1 MRKGRASSVS
11 TLKANL
17 LLAFIFLPLP
27 LLWITGLPL
36 NISNRTEKRKADRSA
51 PAELLCRVFDPA
63 VAVIAASRQREPG
76 FISAPALF
84 CQQQRLLVAP
94 GAEQHGQLPAA
105 VTKGAAVIFPYPGT
119 TWEQQW
125 KPLSTLAGKGPE
137 ENRTWRKRSH
147 PSFQRRGYTGLVTAP
162 PLSVSSYSAH
172 RNSRAKCLEQTWRTA
187 FQISLSNPSKSVFQE
202 TEKGFQNIPTPFRE
216 WMTFK
221 QLEAGW
227 IYILLQKKA
236 KYIHEEKMGGTTVI
250 SETRLLPF
258 LPKLTSCVWISRALA
273 CPSTLAYHRNRTVDW
288 GNIFKVEA
296 QMERVRYHTQG
307 KFIVHS
313 FVFKWCNATAGR
325 RSSS

>member
-1 MRKGRASSVS
+1 MLSSH
-11 TLKANL
+11 THRQ
-17 LLAFIFLPLP
+17 F
-27 LLWITGLPL
+27 
-36 NISNRTEKRKADRSA
+36 SA
-51 PAELLCRVFDPA
+51 IQNCA
-63 VAVIAASRQREPG
+63 
-76 FISAPALF
+76 
-84 CQQQRLLVAP
+84 
-94 GAEQHGQLPAA
+94 
-105 VTKGAAVIFPYPGT
+105 
-119 TWEQQW
+119 
-125 KPLSTLAGKGPE
+125 
-137 ENRTWRKRSH
+137 RSH
-147 PSFQRRGYTGLVTAP
+147 PHRSTFVWKDKPQGNWFSFSLG
-162 PLSVSSYSAH
+162 
-172 RNSRAKCLEQTWRTA
+172 RTA
-187 FQISLSNPSKSVFQE
+187 FQISLSDPSKSVFQE

>member
-105 VTKGAAVIFPYPGT
+105 VMKGAAVIFPYPGT

-172 RNSRAKCLEQTWRTA
+172 RNSRAKCLEQTCKFRPLFCCPAPANPWPHLCLYRGGGAFLLRMLCVALKQAPLWLTTTLCCLAHVQSCLSIGSWVGLTHCRTLHVL
-187 FQISLSNPSKSVFQE
+187 SLWEELEEPAKGGKNPGWYCREREGKASKRVHV
-202 TEKGFQNIPTPFRE
+202 TECKLRHRE
-216 WMTFK
+216 
-221 QLEAGW
+221 QGPGQVRRQRQSLVS
-227 IYILLQKKA
+227 YI
-236 KYIHEEKMGGTTVI
+236 V
-250 SETRLLPF
+250 S
-258 LPKLTSCVWISRALA
+258 
-273 CPSTLAYHRNRTVDW
+273 
-288 GNIFKVEA
+288 
-296 QMERVRYHTQG
+296 
-307 KFIVHS
+307 
-313 FVFKWCNATAGR
+313 
-325 RSSS
+325 